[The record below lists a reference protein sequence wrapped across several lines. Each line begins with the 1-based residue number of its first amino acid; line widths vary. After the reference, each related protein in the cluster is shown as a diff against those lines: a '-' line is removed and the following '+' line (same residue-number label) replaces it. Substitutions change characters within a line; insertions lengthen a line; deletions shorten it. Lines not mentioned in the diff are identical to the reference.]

1 MAGRGKAPEGRPAG
15 RELDLP
21 RCQACH
27 GGCGE
32 NPPERPGHP
41 GCAPGRGCERWLS
54 CGSCCANPK
63 LALSLAVP
71 FGSGWSGLED
81 EGVQPWVPRVDGGSG
96 AGMKMA
102 MYRWPSQAAWGETE
116 GQRSLE
122 SL

>member
-1 MAGRGKAPEGRPAG
+1 MAGRGKVPEGRPAG
-15 RELDLP
+15 HGPDLP

-32 NPPERPGHP
+32 NLPERPGHR
-41 GCAPGRGCERWLS
+41 GRARGRACERWLS

-63 LALSLAVP
+63 LALFLAVP
-71 FGSGWSGLED
+71 FGSGWSGLEG

-102 MYRWPSQAAWGETE
+102 MYGRPSQAARGETE
-116 GQRSLE
+116 GQHSLE